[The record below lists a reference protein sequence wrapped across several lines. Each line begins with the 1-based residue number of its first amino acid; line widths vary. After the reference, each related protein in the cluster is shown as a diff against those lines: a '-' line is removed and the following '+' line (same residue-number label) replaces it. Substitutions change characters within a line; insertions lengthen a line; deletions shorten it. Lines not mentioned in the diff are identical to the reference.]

1 MGLGCQECGA
11 QLRLGTDS
19 CPLCG
24 NDLKRKTREKAEPA
38 PVAPEEYHDNVRQL
52 REELKRLRGDDAE
65 AV

>member
-1 MGLGCQECGA
+1 MALSCQECGA

-24 NDLKRKTREKAEPA
+24 NALEGKVREKAEPQG
-38 PVAPEEYHDNVRQL
+38 PDEYHDNVRQL
-52 REELKRLRGDDAE
+52 REELKRLRGHDAE

>member
-1 MGLGCQECGA
+1 MAVSCQECGA

-24 NDLKRKTREKAEPA
+24 AELKVKPREKAEPQA
-38 PVAPEEYHDNVRQL
+38 PDEYHDNVRQL
-52 REELKRLRGDDAE
+52 REELKRLRGHDAE